1 MREATAILLAHSDK
15 AERAVPARAVYRYVW
30 QTSRKAQML
39 ICLLTMIIAPL
50 PMVYLELQRRMVDEA
65 VTERNLG
72 FLARLAIAYLV
83 VICIKSV
90 LKYVLN
96 MAKGIAIETVARDIR
111 RRVMVK
117 ASEAHDPKRRA
128 GDVVPGATLVSIL
141 AAETEDM
148 SGFAGDAFAVPLL
161 SGGTVLYVVGYLIW
175 VQPEIALLALAV
187 YLPQL
192 IIVPMTQH
200 TINRLA
206 RLQIRLTRFLGHV
219 AEHGQQLHAG
229 ILRNAGRTLIERLY
243 RVRVWIYLRKYFLS
257 ELGNFL
263 ASLGPLIVLTV
274 GGYLVI
280 TGRTEI
286 GTLVV
291 FISGLQRIADP
302 WDEMVNFYR
311 AISNTS
317 VIFAMINTKLDPALA
332 ANS

>member
-1 MREATAILLAHSDK
+1 M
-15 AERAVPARAVYRYVW
+15 PARALYRYIW
-30 QTSRKAQML
+30 ETSRSTQL
-39 ICLLTMIIAPL
+39 LVCVLTMIIAPL
-50 PMVYLELQRRMVDEA
+50 PMAYLELQRRMVDEA
-65 VTERNLG
+65 VTSRNLG
-72 FLARLAIAYLV
+72 LLAKLAIAYLV
-83 VICIKSV
+83 VICIKSA
-90 LKYVLN
+90 LKYALN
-96 MAKGIAIETVARDIR
+96 MTKGIAIETVARDIR

-117 ASEAHDPKRRA
+117 ATETHDRTRAA
-128 GDVVPGATLVSIL
+128 GDRVPGATLVSIL

-161 SGGTVLYVVGYLIW
+161 SGGTILYVVGYLIW
-175 VQPEIALLALAV
+175 VQPEIALLALGV
-187 YLPQL
+187 YLPQI
-192 IIVPMTQH
+192 IIVPVTQRR
-200 TINRLA
+200 INRLA
-206 RLQIRLTRFLGHV
+206 RLRIRLTRFLGHV
-219 AEHGQQLHAG
+219 AEHGHKAHGG
-229 ILRNAGRTLIERLY
+229 ILRNAGRTLIDRLY
-243 RVRVWIYLRKYFLS
+243 SVRIWIYLRKYFLS

-317 VIFAMINTKLDPALA
+317 VVFAMINTKLGSASPAD
-332 ANS
+332 S

>member
-1 MREATAILLAHSDK
+1 MP
-15 AERAVPARAVYRYVW
+15 VRAVYRYVW
-30 QTSRKAQML
+30 QTSRSAQML

-50 PMVYLELQRRMVDEA
+50 PMIYLELQRRMVDEA
-65 VTERNLG
+65 VTSRNLSL
-72 FLARLAIAYLV
+72 LAKLAVAYLV

-90 LKYVLN
+90 LKYALN
-96 MAKGIAIETVARDIR
+96 VTKGVAIEMVARDIR

-117 ASEAHDPKRRA
+117 ATETHDRTKSARN
-128 GDVVPGATLVSIL
+128 VVPGATLVSIL

-187 YLPQL
+187 YFPQM

-200 TINRLA
+200 TLNRLA
-206 RLQIRLTRFLGHV
+206 RIRIRLTRFLGHV
-219 AEHGQQLHAG
+219 AEHGRELHAG

-243 RVRVWIYLRKYFLS
+243 RVRIWIYLRKYFLS

-263 ASLGPLIVLTV
+263 ASLGPLIVLSV

-280 TGRTEI
+280 TGRTEV

-317 VIFAMINTKLDPALA
+317 VVFSMINTKLGSASPDGT
-332 ANS
+332 

>member
-1 MREATAILLAHSDK
+1 
-15 AERAVPARAVYRYVW
+15 
-30 QTSRKAQML
+30 ML

-50 PMVYLELQRRMVDEA
+50 PMAYLELQRRMVDEA
-65 VTERNLG
+65 VTERSLG
-72 FLARLAIAYLV
+72 LLAKLAIAYLV
-83 VICIKSV
+83 VILIKSA
-90 LKYVLN
+90 LKYALN
-96 MAKGIAIETVARDIR
+96 MTKGIAIETVARDIR

-117 ASEAHDPKRRA
+117 ATEPSPAPREPNAE
-128 GDVVPGATLVSIL
+128 VPGATLVSML

-161 SGGTVLYVVGYLIW
+161 SGGTILYVVGYLIW

-187 YLPQL
+187 YLPQM
-192 IIVPMTQH
+192 IVVPVTQH

-206 RLQIRLTRFLGHV
+206 RLRIRLTRFLGHV
-219 AEHGQQLHAG
+219 AEHGHEKHGA
-229 ILRNAGRTLIERLY
+229 ILRNAGRTLIDRLY
-243 RVRVWIYLRKYFLS
+243 RVRIWIYLRKYFLS

-263 ASLGPLIVLTV
+263 ASLGPLIVLAL

-280 TGRTEI
+280 TGRTEV

-317 VIFAMINTKLDPALA
+317 VIFAMINTKLGTASPDVA
-332 ANS
+332 